1 MLLIKVDVFFSN
13 TQVKK
18 SFFYDRKRH
27 LNELTQNEIVFVSC
41 LVNRKENVMND
52 MQMCL
57 IIALLIVSVLVLLIP
72 LSVSFIRK
80 IRKPS
85 DEVYKKAEISRMMAF
100 SVCLIISI
108 WCLRY
113 AVGYFEII
121 SSDKIVLTWWEEI
134 FDSMSHT
141 LQTFS
146 MDEEYSEYIIK
157 GKLMLCKIFGEN
169 TVWKNIY
176 GIYASVLNFIA
187 PIVGGAIIFEILTS
201 IFPKIRL
208 YISNAAFWREKYYFS
223 ELNEESLSLAKSV
236 CNARKGA
243 KTRPVIIF
251 TDAYIDNSE
260 EKDSEMLLEAKSM
273 GAICVRDD
281 LTHIKKSKFGFRKIF
296 LVDEDESGNLKTLT
310 DLANENNSFF
320 LKNAEIFLFTDDD
333 AYVQVERQVR
343 DKLILDFNFSEQELP
358 LFEPIQSY
366 RNLIYNLLVDIPLF
380 DPLIGKEKKS
390 DGTQDLTV
398 TILGTGHI
406 GIEMFL
412 AAYWF
417 GQLLDCNLNFNI
429 LSQETEEAFWNK
441 IDYINPEIKHT
452 TIMNDP
458 ILRVNR
464 KGDYAPVYCNVN
476 YVQCDVKST
485 AFVDC
490 LNDYSNENN
499 ILGTDYFLVSI
510 GSDEDNI
517 SVANTIKKYIG
528 QHHISTNS
536 SCKTIVA
543 YVVYDSDLSKA
554 LNRTNLFCSFGET
567 ADILMRAVGSR
578 DEVYGER
585 NVFLKEYEPLARK
598 LHEAYL
604 SAHGLEPT
612 PPKHKNTVTDDYNH
626 WADLSRGM
634 HLKYKMFSMGV
645 INTSLFDFES
655 IENYKEAI
663 YSLLDKYIEI
673 ASQKA
678 EFRNKNDANVPIAL
692 LHKMAWLE
700 HRRWNAFTR
709 VMGFRHTN
717 DYDIYAIPGKF
728 GSYKQMDIKL
738 HPCLVECDQKG
749 IRASI
754 NAKGEID
761 KKTLFKCADD
771 SDFDLL
777 DDISYDLHKKRYND
791 FDFKQFD
798 YPISDLYF

>member
-1 MLLIKVDVFFSN
+1 
-13 TQVKK
+13 
-18 SFFYDRKRH
+18 
-27 LNELTQNEIVFVSC
+27 
-41 LVNRKENVMND
+41 MND

-57 IIALLIVSVLVLLIP
+57 IIALLIISVLILLIP
-72 LSVSFIRK
+72 LIVYFVRK
-80 IRKPS
+80 IRKYS
-85 DEVYKKAEISRMMAF
+85 DEVYKKAEISRMMVF
-100 SVCLIISI
+100 SGCLIISI

-113 AVGYFEII
+113 AVGYFGII
-121 SSDKIVLTWWEEI
+121 SSSDKITLTWWEEI
-134 FDSMSHT
+134 FNSISHT

-146 MDEEYSEYIIK
+146 MDEDYSEYIIN

-169 TVWKNIY
+169 TIWKNIY

-187 PIVGGAIIFEILTS
+187 PIAGGAIIFEILAS
-201 IFPKIRL
+201 VFPKIRL
-208 YISNAAFWREKYYFS
+208 YISMLAVWREKYYFS
-223 ELNEESLSLAKSV
+223 ELNEASLSLAKSV
-236 CNARKGA
+236 CNASTGA
-243 KTRPVIIF
+243 KTRPVIVF
-251 TDAYIDNSE
+251 TDAYIDNSK

-281 LTHIKKSKFGFRKIF
+281 LTHIKKSKFGSRRIF
-296 LVDEDESGNLKTLT
+296 LVDETESGNLKTLT
-310 DLANENNSFF
+310 NLANKNNSFF
-320 LKNAEIFLFTDDD
+320 LKNAKVYLFTNDNT
-333 AYVQVERQVR
+333 YVQVERQVC
-343 DKLILDFNFSEQELP
+343 DKLKSSYNFSEQELP
-358 LFEPIQSY
+358 TLEPIQSY

-417 GQLLDCNLNFNI
+417 GQILDCNLKFNI

-458 ILRVNR
+458 ILRVNK

-476 YVQCDVKST
+476 YVQCDVKSS

-490 LNDYSNENN
+490 LTDYSNKNN

-536 SCKTIVA
+536 SRKTIVA
-543 YVVYDSDLSKA
+543 YVVYDSELSKA
-554 LNRTNLFCSFGET
+554 LNRTNLFCSFGKT

-585 NVFLKEYEPLARK
+585 NVFLKEYEPLAKKVR
-598 LHEAYL
+598 EAYL

-612 PPKHKNTVTDDYNH
+612 PQQHKNNVIDDYNR

-645 INTSLFDFES
+645 INTSLFDFKS

-663 YSLLDKYIEI
+663 CSLLDKYIEI
-673 ASQKA
+673 ASPKT
-678 EFRNKNDANVPIAL
+678 EIRNMHDVNAPIAL

-717 DYDIYAIPGKF
+717 DYDVYAVPGKS

-749 IRASI
+749 IRVSR
-754 NAKGEID
+754 NAKGEIY
-761 KKTLFKCADD
+761 KETLFEFADN

-777 DDISYDLHKKRYND
+777 DDISYDLNKKRYND
-791 FDFKQFD
+791 YDFKDFD
-798 YPISDLYF
+798 YPISDLKF